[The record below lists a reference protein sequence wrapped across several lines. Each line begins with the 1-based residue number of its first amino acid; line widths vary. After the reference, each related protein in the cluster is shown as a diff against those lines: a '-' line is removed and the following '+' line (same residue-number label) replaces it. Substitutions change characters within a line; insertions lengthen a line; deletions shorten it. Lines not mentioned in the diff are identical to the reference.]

1 MPCASRL
8 PLLISFSCRRPRI
21 CVDRYVRRLAAL
33 QDALGWLNDA
43 AVADRLLR
51 EIETDRPELSGSA
64 SFARGYLC
72 AATKQDLPGL
82 AKLWE
87 QFRSMAPP

>member
-1 MPCASRL
+1 
-8 PLLISFSCRRPRI
+8 
-21 CVDRYVRRLAAL
+21 
-33 QDALGWLNDA
+33 LNDA

-51 EIETDRPELSGSA
+51 EIEVGHPELTGSA
-64 SFARGYLC
+64 SFTRGHLC

-87 QFRSMAPP
+87 QFKSMEPP